1 MRRNEITVYDIDGF
15 DTESLEKVWK
25 EWFLNFKK
33 TYVDVDFKDN
43 GGGNTQVEIS
53 NDKMSIEYTTKWIQT
68 VQIVPKQVIV
78 KDLPEEEEDKE

>member
-15 DTESLEKVWK
+15 DTESLEKVCK

-53 NDKMSIEYTTKWIQT
+53 NDKMFIEHTTKWIQT

>member
-15 DTESLEKVWK
+15 DTESLEKVCK

-53 NDKMSIEYTTKWIQT
+53 NDKMFIEHTTKWIQT
-68 VQIVPKQVIV
+68 VQIVPKEVIV

>member
-15 DTESLEKVWK
+15 DTESLEKVCK

-53 NDKMSIEYTTKWIQT
+53 NDKMFIEHTTKWIQT

-78 KDLPEEEEDKE
+78 RDLPEEEEDKE

>member
-53 NDKMSIEYTTKWIQT
+53 NDKMYIERTTKWIQT